1 MDRPKPLAAHLDELR
16 LRLIISL
23 VAIVIAGCVVWWQV
37 DNIISFLT
45 APMPALGVEK
55 LKLVFTGVMDAFSS
69 KFLLVVIGG
78 IILAFPVII
87 YEFVMF
93 ALPGMLPN
101 EKKLLYTYLPV
112 SIILFLIG
120 AGFATWPLVPFARQF
135 FIGIGAGMTPMITL
149 SSYITFASFLIFGM
163 GLIFLLPIVI
173 IVITSLGIVS
183 PQSLAKGRKFIW
195 IVILVLSAAIAPNDG
210 LSMIIIAIPVV
221 LLFEISLL
229 VSRIKWRKAHPP
241 VA

>member
-45 APMPALGVEK
+45 APMPSLGVEK
-55 LKLVFTGVMDAFSS
+55 LQLVFTGVMDAFSS

-93 ALPGMLPN
+93 ALPGMLPKRKN
-101 EKKLLYTYLPV
+101 CYLHIFR
-112 SIILFLIG
+112 SLS
-120 AGFATWPLVPFARQF
+120 F
-135 FIGIGAGMTPMITL
+135 F
-149 SSYITFASFLIFGM
+149 
-163 GLIFLLPIVI
+163 
-173 IVITSLGIVS
+173 
-183 PQSLAKGRKFIW
+183 
-195 IVILVLSAAIAPNDG
+195 
-210 LSMIIIAIPVV
+210 
-221 LLFEISLL
+221 SLL
-229 VSRIKWRKAHPP
+229 VPGLRHGHWFHLPDSFSLK
-241 VA
+241 